1 MSASQATKKH
11 LAEGYKPSTRIVE
24 MIAVMVFFV
33 AEAFLL
39 SRVVMDLVPH
49 PLIVLPAFLLG
60 YLGADF
66 VSGFVHWFGDTWGTP
81 ETPFIGATFIRPF
94 REHHVDQ
101 TAITRHDFFQTNG
114 SNCLASAAVLLPT
127 IFILLALPRTELVI
141 FLLSFILA
149 LTLSVFGT
157 NQFHKW
163 AHQTHPPRFVAWLQE
178 KRLVL
183 SSSHHAIHHTYPH
196 DRYYCITVGWL
207 NPWLERIRFF
217 PRLER
222 LITHYTGAIPRQDD
236 MTLVNE

>member
-1 MSASQATKKH
+1 M
-11 LAEGYKPSTRIVE
+11 
-24 MIAVMVFFV
+24 
-33 AEAFLL
+33 
-39 SRVVMDLVPH
+39 
-49 PLIVLPAFLLG
+49 
-60 YLGADF
+60 
-66 VSGFVHWFGDTWGTP
+66 
-81 ETPFIGATFIRPF
+81 
-94 REHHVDQ
+94 
-101 TAITRHDFFQTNG
+101 
-114 SNCLASAAVLLPT
+114 
-127 IFILLALPRTELVI
+127 
-141 FLLSFILA
+141 
-149 LTLSVFGT
+149 FGT